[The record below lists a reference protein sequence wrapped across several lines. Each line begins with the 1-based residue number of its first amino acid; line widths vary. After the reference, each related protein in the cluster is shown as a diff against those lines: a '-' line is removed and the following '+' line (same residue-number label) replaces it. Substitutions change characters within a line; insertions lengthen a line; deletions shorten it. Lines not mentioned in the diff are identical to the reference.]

1 MIGYNYEANFNT
13 YVIES
18 LNYLRS
24 QHSGALQAVSSDSG
38 EASTQPT
45 PTSPPTTSSST
56 SATNMLSAEI
66 EATSNTQPL
75 VEENQ
80 ALQQDEADKPH
91 ENEADEI
98 EEYSVEQEKE
108 KIEQEKEGD
117 KEDGEEEQDYDATS
131 LFTLKELAGLP
142 SN

>member
-1 MIGYNYEANFNT
+1 MTRGDRE
-13 YVIES
+13 
-18 LNYLRS
+18 
-24 QHSGALQAVSSDSG
+24 
-38 EASTQPT
+38 
-45 PTSPPTTSSST
+45 
-56 SATNMLSAEI
+56 
-66 EATSNTQPL
+66 
-75 VEENQ
+75 Q